1 MSTGQAPGGGPAG
14 ESDPAQGG
22 GLIGLFA
29 RHATAANLLM
39 AIMAI
44 AGLFALGQLNRQFFP
59 DFGIEIVRIT
69 VAWPGASAE
78 DVDANIVQ
86 AIEPEVRFLDGVDQ
100 VTTRAAEGVGVV
112 TIEYVSGSDMQKALS
127 EAESAVAQV
136 TTLPEDAERPEVRRI
151 VRYDEVARLV
161 VSGPYSEASLIHIAR
176 GIRDTLLARGID
188 RVTMTG
194 IRDPEVWVE
203 VMPDTLRWLGMTL
216 DDIAGTIA
224 QANRDIPAGSLTG
237 GERQVRSLGQETDAE
252 GLRDLT
258 VKALADGT
266 QIRLSD
272 VARVRNAFEDGQV
285 TLMRGPHQAIELR
298 VERSVTADA
307 LTTANIVNTY
317 LEEIAGTLPPNL
329 EVTQYAVSA
338 ELIRDRI
345 RVLVENGAGGLAL
358 VLLVLFLF
366 LNARIAFWVAVG
378 IPVSMLA
385 TMAIML
391 LSGQSINMISL
402 FGLIMAIGIVV
413 DDAIVV
419 SEHSDALAA
428 RGMRPLHASML
439 GARRMA
445 APVVSST
452 LTTIAAFLPL
462 FVIGGIIGDII
473 SAIPFVVVAVLIASL
488 IECFLVLPT
497 HMRHALRGKRD
508 HKTSRFR
515 AGFDRG
521 FARFR
526 DGPFRALVAVTIS
539 WRYATVAAAFGSLLL
554 AVGLLA
560 GGRLT
565 FQFFPTPEAD
575 VIYAGVEM
583 VAGTPR
589 SATEEAV
596 RTIEAALERTAARLE
611 AEGGL
616 AEDAADRSLIVMSLG
631 AVGKTFG
638 ENAALQSSTS
648 TDTLGGLY
656 VELAPADRRAVRTR
670 EVIEAWRAEIPPVP
684 GLKTLTLRA
693 PRGGPPGRDLDVRLI
708 GQDVG
713 TLKQAA
719 EALRSEL
726 TRFPGVSDIEDNLPY
741 GKPETILELSDRGRA
756 LGFTTASVA
765 AQVRGA
771 LEGAIA
777 QRFPRGD
784 DEVTVRVL
792 YPEEITDTG
801 ILETMHLR
809 SPMGM
814 DVPLEEVVTRRETLG
829 FAQVQR
835 VDGRRQVAVTA
846 ELDANTTTTTQMME
860 ALLAPRPGLEDRGER
875 GSILGQIADTYGV
888 SYTFKG
894 RSEEQAETIGDM
906 RTGAL
911 LGLVSIYLILAWVFG
926 SYARPLAVMLTIPL
940 GLIGA
945 FLGHYLLGF
954 SVTILSMIAM
964 IGLSGIII
972 NDSIVLITTI
982 DERKRTQ
989 NPYEAIVDGSCDRL
1003 RAVLLTSL
1011 TTIGGLAPLIFETSL
1026 QAQFLIPMAI
1036 TIVFGLAVGTALV
1049 LLVVPSLVAIQEDVR
1064 YIAAWVRGRP
1074 AAQPAE

>member
-1 MSTGQAPGGGPAG
+1 MSTPQAPGEGPAG
-14 ESDPAQGG
+14 QDNPAQGG

-59 DFGIEIVRIT
+59 DFGIEIVQVT

-86 AIEPEVRFLDGVDQ
+86 AIEPEVRYLDGVDQ
-100 VTTRAAEGVGVV
+100 VTTRAVEGTGIV
-112 TIEYVSGSDMQKALS
+112 TIEYLAGSDMQKALS
-127 EAESAVAQV
+127 EVESAVAQV
-136 TTLPEDAERPEVRRI
+136 TTLPEDAERPTVRRI

-176 GIRDTLLARGID
+176 GVRDELLARGID
-188 RVTMTG
+188 RVTLTG
-194 IRDPEVWVE
+194 VRDPEVWIE
-203 VMPDTLRWLGMTL
+203 VMPETLRWLGMTL
-216 DDIAGTIA
+216 DDIAGAIG

-237 GERQVRSLGQETDAE
+237 GERQVRSLGQERDAE

-258 VKALADGT
+258 VKALSDGT

-272 VARVRNAFEDGQV
+272 VAVVRDTFEDSQV
-285 TLMRGPHQAIELR
+285 TLMRGPHQAIEMR

-307 LTTANIVNTY
+307 LNTANIVNRY
-317 LEEIAGTLPPNL
+317 LESIEGTLPPNL
-329 EVTQYAVSA
+329 EIAQYAVTA

-428 RGMRPLHASML
+428 RGMRPLHASLL

-508 HKTSRFR
+508 HRTSRFR
-515 AGFDRG
+515 TAFDRG

-526 DGPFRALVAVTIS
+526 DGPFRAVVATAIS

-554 AVGLLA
+554 AMGLLA

-565 FQFFPTPEAD
+565 FEFFPTPEAD

-589 SATEEAV
+589 DATEEAV
-596 RTIEAALERTAARLE
+596 RTLEAALERTAARLE
-611 AEGGL
+611 AEGGMEEPGRGL
-616 AEDAADRSLIVMSLG
+616 VVMSLG
-631 AVGKTFG
+631 AVGKAFG

-670 EVIEAWRAEIPPVP
+670 EVIEAWRAEIPPIP

-708 GQDVG
+708 GQDVA

-719 EALRSEL
+719 EALRGEL

-792 YPEEITDTG
+792 YPEEITDAG

-809 SPMGM
+809 SPAGT
-814 DVPLEEVVTRRETLG
+814 DVPLDEVVTRRQTLG

-846 ELDANTTTTTQMME
+846 ELDSSQTTTAQMME
-860 ALLAPRPGLEDRGER
+860 ALLAPRPGQEDKGAR

-954 SVTILSMIAM
+954 NVTILSMIAM

-982 DERKRTQ
+982 DERKATQ

-1064 YIAAWVRGRP
+1064 HAAAWVRGRP